1 MTDLLQPLIDRT
13 AVIMM
18 QQGLFTLDVPEALA
32 RKMTRAEYYRVRS
45 WLRSVKRQMVFDA
58 LLSERGRLIDQP
70 AQT

>member
-1 MTDLLQPLIDRT
+1 MTDLLQPMIDR
-13 AVIMM
+13 AGVIMM
-18 QQGLFTLDVPEALA
+18 QQGLFTLEVPEALA

-45 WLRSVKRQMVFDA
+45 WLRSVKREI